1 MLLYF
6 SRDWFRFVFFIFE
19 QNACAERHTA
29 MEQPGSSSA
38 EPHELN
44 ERVFRNTTNF
54 RLFLAVCIALLCTLV
69 FSYICFLVPG
79 TAINTWIPV
88 VFVFPFLG
96 TRYLIYKITLKKT
109 AREQKRT
116 VPEIEAIA
124 IRYGENEPD
133 YRKIK
138 PWIFPG
144 FILLVTI
151 ILFAVTAWREHK
163 LRTRSALAIGEVTGF
178 SYRRGVAHAS
188 ISYVVGLKHYEI
200 KTSVDRRNGEYVF
213 EYTAMPINKGDRV
226 YVLYV
231 SGEPEIAELIPER
244 KVIDH

>member
-1 MLLYF
+1 
-6 SRDWFRFVFFIFE
+6 
-19 QNACAERHTA
+19 

-54 RLFLAVCIALLCTLV
+54 RLFLATCTALLCTLG
-69 FSYICFLVPG
+69 FSYVCFLVPG
-79 TAINTWIPV
+79 KAINTWIPV

-109 AREQKRT
+109 ARQHKRA

-124 IRYGENEPD
+124 KQYGENEPD

-138 PWIFPG
+138 SWIFPA

-151 ILFAVTAWREHK
+151 ILFTVNWWREHK
-163 LRTRSALAIGEVTGF
+163 LRTRPALTIGEVTGF
-178 SYRRGVAHAS
+178 SYRKGSRRAS
-188 ISYVVGLKHYEI
+188 ISYAVAQKHYEI
-200 KTSVDRRNGEYVF
+200 KADVDQRNGEYVF
-213 EYTAMPINKGDRV
+213 ESTTIPIKKGDRV
-226 YVLYV
+226 YILYV
-231 SGEPEIAELIPER
+231 SGEPEIAELVPER
-244 KVIDH
+244 KVTFP